1 MSTTF
6 DELEKQARLLSAR
19 EKAALALMLIE
30 ELDATSDVDAEQLWV
45 EEAQRRY
52 DAFLAGELPAHEFTA
67 LRRLDRVFRNLIPLG
82 HL

>member
-1 MSTTF
+1 MSTNF

-30 ELDATSDVDAEQLWV
+30 ELDAASDVDADQLWF

-52 DAFLAGELPAHEFTA
+52 DAFLAGEVPAHSGDEVM
-67 LRRLDRVFRNLIPLG
+67 DRVRSRLK
-82 HL
+82 

>member
-6 DELEKQARLLSAR
+6 DELEKQARLLSDR

-30 ELDATSDVDAEQLWV
+30 ELDATSDVGAEQLWV

-52 DAFLAGELPAHEFTA
+52 DAFLACELPAHSGDEV
-67 LRRLDRVFRNLIPLG
+67 LDRVRSRLK
-82 HL
+82 

>member
-19 EKAALALMLIE
+19 EKAALALILIE

-45 EEAQRRY
+45 EETQRRY
-52 DAFLAGELPAHEFTA
+52 DAFLAGEHPALSADEVM
-67 LRRLDRVFRNLIPLG
+67 DRVRSRLK
-82 HL
+82 

>member
-6 DELEKQARLLSAR
+6 DELEKQARLLSDR

-30 ELDATSDVDAEQLWV
+30 ELDATSDVGAERLWV

-52 DAFLAGELPAHEFTA
+52 DAFLAGALPANSGDEA
-67 LRRLDRVFRNLIPLG
+67 MDRVRSRLK
-82 HL
+82 